1 MEMFKREAG
10 VDVLHI
16 PYKGTT
22 AALTGLIGGD
32 VDLMVESLPAAKPH
46 IDSGRVKVIATGS
59 AKGLTGYPEV
69 ETVAKYYPGFNATT
83 WVALMTPK
91 GTAPGV
97 LDKLHASTQAVIK
110 TDRLQKLFRENAA
123 EPMVLSRA
131 QSHDYIAG
139 EVAKWKGIIK
149 QGNISAD

>member
-59 AKGLTGYPEV
+59 ARELTGYPEV
-69 ETVAKYYPGFNATT
+69 ETVAKYYPRVQRHDVGCAHD
-83 WVALMTPK
+83 AE
-91 GTAPGV
+91 GDGARRSGQTARE
-97 LDKLHASTQAVIK
+97 HAGCHQN
-110 TDRLQKLFRENAA
+110 R
-123 EPMVLSRA
+123 
-131 QSHDYIAG
+131 
-139 EVAKWKGIIK
+139 
-149 QGNISAD
+149 